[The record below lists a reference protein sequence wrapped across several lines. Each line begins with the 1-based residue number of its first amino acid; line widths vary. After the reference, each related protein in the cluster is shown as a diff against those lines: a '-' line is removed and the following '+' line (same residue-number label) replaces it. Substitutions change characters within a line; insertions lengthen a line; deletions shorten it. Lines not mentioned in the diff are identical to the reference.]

1 MSTDVPNN
9 YKEQVKGFSLQVL
22 RRSRRGDEVLN
33 LAKTNLL
40 PRSLRPSLVCGGP
53 RMFSRHPS

>member
-22 RRSRRGDEVLN
+22 RAVMSGRGDEVLD
-33 LAKTNLL
+33 LTNLL